1 MSNKG
6 LNKLTKKK
14 HSILDSVGGIQAWLE
29 INHDSEK
36 DVFSFKTREDRLKDL
51 FSDFNSVQD
60 EIEFLDDSQESDRAL
75 FEENYFATLSKI
87 QNSIKLEITNTGSA
101 NKQMAVKL
109 PEISINKFSGQVSD
123 FESFYELFD
132 TLIIKNQSL
141 SDIQRFLYLK
151 SYLQGDSLKLVDSL
165 KVTNENFSI
174 ALDILKNRYQNKV
187 TIINSYLTEILDIPT
202 LRNSS
207 PQILRNF
214 LTTVTKNMQLL
225 KNLQFS
231 SSELID
237 IILVFL
243 LQSKLDFSTR
253 RLFETERNHTDITN
267 LDAFLKFLEKRC
279 IVLESLENTN
289 PRQTKTVKVSH
300 HAYSNNT
307 SEDSNKNNISNNLV
321 SDFYCIYCKKQGHKI
336 YKCQFFKN
344 IQHDDKIKF
353 VNSKGLCV
361 NCLGRHNSK
370 NCSSKHGC
378 TICKKRHNTVLH
390 ISGKNYTFSTTHN
403 NESPSTSTNS
413 NNYEREHSSNSN
425 FQGPSVQGQEP
436 LTNSFSALSVKN
448 SNILLATAKVTIFD
462 KNGSP
467 LTARLLL
474 DTGSQNCF
482 CTRCLADRLG
492 YRPYDISLNI
502 SGIGQ
507 NNSVSKK
514 TVNIKMHSNYNKK
527 SFKISCAIL
536 ENITCNLP
544 QFRIL
549 TKKLPI
555 PGDLFLADDSFHKPS
570 QIDILVGSDLY
581 YDLILPEIIP
591 LGPGLPILQASHLGY
606 LIAGVIAPHL
616 TAPTVANNVSG
627 EVALLSTCSTDELLT
642 KFWNM
647 EELSQKPIL
656 SEANEL
662 AEQIFQTTTKIL
674 ENGRFDVDIPL
685 KSAQEH
691 QLLGD
696 SFSIAKRR
704 FLSLE
709 NKFQKDK
716 KLFFE
721 YKNFIDTYISSGHAE
736 YVPLSFV
743 NENSDK
749 KYFIPHLCVINEQNK
764 SSTLRVVMDA
774 SCKTSTGK
782 SLNDISLKGYQL
794 QPDLFDILVRFR
806 QYKFIFSCD
815 IQKMFRQTWINKD
828 QRFLQNILWRDDTHD
843 SIKCIQLNTVTYGTN
858 SAPFLATRVL
868 QEISNKNKIQFPLAS
883 HFLETQFYVD
893 DGLCGSNNIEEL
905 LEILQQLNSVL
916 NCHGFTLHKFHSNSS
931 IFLQKINPK
940 HSKNTT
946 QEYDLNF
953 DSTSSKVLG
962 LKWNP
967 RKTK

>member
-1 MSNKG
+1 MVARENVTYKFSDVQCSLEITMERIRKEDWADAVAHVI
-6 LNKLTKKK
+6 K
-14 HSILDSVGGIQAWLE
+14 IQAWLE

-36 DVFSFKTREDRLKDL
+36 DIFSFKTREDRLKDL

-87 QNSIKLEITNTGSA
+87 QNSIKSLEITNTGSA
-101 NKQMAVKL
+101 TKQMSVKL
-109 PEISINKFSGQVSD
+109 PEISINKFSG
-123 FESFYELFD
+123 
-132 TLIIKNQSL
+132 
-141 SDIQRFLYLK
+141 
-151 SYLQGDSLKLVDSL
+151 
-165 KVTNENFSI
+165 
-174 ALDILKNRYQNKV
+174 
-187 TIINSYLTEILDIPT
+187 
-202 LRNSS
+202 
-207 PQILRNF
+207 
-214 LTTVTKNMQLL
+214 
-225 KNLQFS
+225 
-231 SSELID
+231 
-237 IILVFL
+237 
-243 LQSKLDFSTR
+243 
-253 RLFETERNHTDITN
+253 H
-267 LDAFLKFLEKRC
+267 
-279 IVLESLENTN
+279 
-289 PRQTKTVKVSH
+289 
-300 HAYSNNT
+300 
-307 SEDSNKNNISNNLV
+307 
-321 SDFYCIYCKKQGHKI
+321 
-336 YKCQFFKN
+336 
-344 IQHDDKIKF
+344 
-353 VNSKGLCV
+353 
-361 NCLGRHNSK
+361 
-370 NCSSKHGC
+370 
-378 TICKKRHNTVLH
+378 
-390 ISGKNYTFSTTHN
+390 
-403 NESPSTSTNS
+403 
-413 NNYEREHSSNSN
+413 
-425 FQGPSVQGQEP
+425 
-436 LTNSFSALSVKN
+436 
-448 SNILLATAKVTIFD
+448 
-462 KNGSP
+462 
-467 LTARLLL
+467 
-474 DTGSQNCF
+474 
-482 CTRCLADRLG
+482 
-492 YRPYDISLNI
+492 
-502 SGIGQ
+502 
-507 NNSVSKK
+507 
-514 TVNIKMHSNYNKK
+514 
-527 SFKISCAIL
+527 
-536 ENITCNLP
+536 
-544 QFRIL
+544 FRIL
-549 TKKLPI
+549 TKRLPI
-555 PGDLFLADDSFHKPS
+555 PGDIFLADDSFHKPS

-591 LGPGLPILQASHLGY
+591 LGPRLPILQASHLGY

-656 SEANEL
+656 SEADEL

-674 ENGRFDVDIPL
+674 ENGRFEVDIPL
-685 KSAQEH
+685 KSTQEH

-764 SSTLRVVMDA
+764 STTLRVVMDP
-774 SCKTSTGK
+774 SCKSSTGK
-782 SLNDISLKGYQL
+782 SLNDISLKGYQV

-883 HFLETQFYVD
+883 HFLEIQFYVD

-916 NCHGFTLHKFHSNSS
+916 NRHGFTLHKFHSNSS

-967 RKTK
+967 AEDQITISVPENNFCPPVTKRKILSALAQCFDPLGLINPFIVKGKMLMQKLYLQKIHWDTEISDKNILNDWNKFLQDLSQLKN